1 MGKILFVLLSIS
13 LSMGCS
19 NNKRTNIE
27 EQIEN
32 EYQEA
37 IINLDSTK
45 FEVLEEEFLPKVANY
60 YLLYKGTID
69 KDSIYQFVQDFR
81 NVHCTPANIYL
92 YDSKEIYPLC
102 KQYPLEGKDYVF
114 VADHFISESSFDY
127 PNEIWMYPYQDVL
140 YKKYGGRNWKKE
152 PVN

>member
-1 MGKILFVLLSIS
+1 MGKLLFILLTIS

-19 NNKRTNIE
+19 NNKKTSLE
-27 EQIEN
+27 DKIEN

-37 IINLDSTK
+37 IANLDSTK

-60 YLLYKGTID
+60 YLLYKGVIN
-69 KDSIYQFVQDFR
+69 KDSISRFVQNFR
-81 NVHCTPANIYL
+81 NVHCAPANIYL

-102 KQYPLEGKDYVF
+102 KQYPLEGNDYIL
-114 VADHFISESSFDY
+114 VADHFISESSFDC
-127 PNEIWMYPYQDVL
+127 PNEIWWYPYQDSL

-152 PVN
+152 PIK